1 MPYIMGAIREYASI
15 GEVMATLKDIFG
27 VYRED
32 SIF

>member
-1 MPYIMGAIREYASI
+1 MPYIMDVIREYASI
-15 GEVMATLKDIFG
+15 GEVMAALKEIFG